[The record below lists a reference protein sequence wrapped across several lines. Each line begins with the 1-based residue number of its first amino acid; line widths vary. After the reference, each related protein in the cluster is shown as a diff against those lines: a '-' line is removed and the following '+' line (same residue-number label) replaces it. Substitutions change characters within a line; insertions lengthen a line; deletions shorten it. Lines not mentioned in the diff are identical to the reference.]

1 MDPYTQFQ
9 QDIAGR
15 LAADAFFTTIPI
27 VTEDQGVT
35 EQDVEQALA
44 GGALVKGGKAGA
56 AVIIFQSEEETVD
69 PDVEG
74 PRELATV
81 RVRCLETPRINRS
94 AAGSSL
100 PVQAIAQRVK
110 ALCHLWL
117 RAGVDVTVRGAGRY
131 LDKRGLVG
139 KDVLLRTTIDQPP
152 LTRTPGVSII
162 GPATAVTLTCTA
174 GAAAIYYTTDG
185 TFPGPAG
192 TLYSGH
198 FAVATGTTARAAAY
212 LAGAAGSDVTQLTL

>member
-15 LAADAFFTTIPI
+15 LAADPFFATIPI

-35 EQDVEQALA
+35 EQEVEQALA

-56 AVIIFQSEEETVD
+56 AVIVFQSEEETVD

-94 AAGSSL
+94 AAGSAL
-100 PVQAIAQRVK
+100 PAQAIAQRVK
-110 ALCHLWL
+110 TLCHLWL

-131 LDKRGLVG
+131 LDKRGLIG
-139 KDVLLRTTIDQPP
+139 KDVLLRTTIDQAP
-152 LTRTPGVSII
+152 LTRTPGVSIV
-162 GPATAVTLTCTA
+162 GPSTAVTLTCSEDS
-174 GAAAIYYTTDG
+174 AAIYYTTNG
-185 TFPGPAG
+185 AFPGLAA
-192 TLYSGH
+192 TLYAGH
-198 FAVATGTTARAAAY
+198 FAVAEGTTVRAAAY
-212 LAGAAGSDVTQLTL
+212 LAGSAGSDVTQLTL